1 MDFQTAKQYDD
12 EYIIHSYGR
21 FPVLLTKGKGATVQ
35 DDTGKTYIDF
45 TSSKRTA
52 ANLAAHFQP
61 VLHRTLHSGS
71 KTPL

>member
-35 DDTGKTYIDF
+35 DDTG
-45 TSSKRTA
+45 SERTA
-52 ANLAAHFQP
+52 SVLAAHFQP
-61 VLHRTLHSGS
+61 LLHRALHSGS